1 MKKKLLIVAL
11 CITVPLF
18 YFSYR
23 IWNVTKSE
31 PEIPQD
37 RFAVTAGR
45 YYLDDGKRQAYIDV
59 SNCDAQARTFDMECP
74 NMHLETLKEVL
85 FLENYQTMVE
95 GTVKVDE
102 NGEVIL
108 DEHGD
113 LITYT
118 VEECEQINRDEEQ
131 RIRNAID
138 AWCAESTHSYH
149 YSEPT
154 YLFTNADYYE
164 ELDTNDYNIYTAIIA
179 FPDKIVFGEYMWK
192 LDEAK
197 ESKS

>member
-1 MKKKLLIVAL
+1 MVEIG
-11 CITVPLF
+11 
-18 YFSYR
+18 
-23 IWNVTKSE
+23 NVRGST
-31 PEIPQD
+31 
-37 RFAVTAGR
+37 
-45 YYLDDGKRQAYIDV
+45 
-59 SNCDAQARTFDMECP
+59 AQAKP
-74 NMHLETLKEVL
+74 LVIGKEIVYVHT
-85 FLENYQTMVE
+85 NITP
-95 GTVKVDE
+95 VKDE

-113 LITYT
+113 FITYT

-131 RIRNAID
+131 RIRNAVD

-164 ELDTNDYNIYTAIIA
+164 ELDTNDYNIDTAIIA

-197 ESKS
+197 GNKS

>member
-1 MKKKLLIVAL
+1 MKKKPFIVAL

-31 PEIPQD
+31 MENPQD
-37 RFAVTAGR
+37 QFAVTTGR

-59 SNCDAQARTFDMECP
+59 SNCDAQARTFDMEYH
-74 NMHLETLKEVL
+74 NVDLEALKEVL
-85 FLENYQTMVE
+85 FLRSYETMTE
-95 GTVKVDE
+95 YDVKIDE
-102 NGEVIL
+102 NGEPIL

-113 LITYT
+113 FIYYT
-118 VEECEQINRDEEQ
+118 VEECERINRDEEQ
-131 RIRNAID
+131 RIRNAIE

-149 YSEPT
+149 YGEPT
-154 YLFTNADYYE
+154 YSFTNADYYE
-164 ELDTNDYNIYTAIIA
+164 EIDRNNDNIDTVIIA

-197 ESKS
+197 ENKS

>member
-1 MKKKLLIVAL
+1 MKKKPFIVAL
-11 CITVPLF
+11 CITVPFF

-31 PEIPQD
+31 TEIPQD
-37 RFAVTAGR
+37 QFAVTAGR

-59 SNCDAQARTFDMECP
+59 SNYDAQARTFDMEYS
-74 NMHLETLKEVL
+74 NVNLETLKEVL
-85 FLENYQTMVE
+85 FLGNYETMTE
-95 GTVKVDE
+95 YDFKIDE
-102 NGEVIL
+102 NGEPIL

-113 LITYT
+113 FIYYT
-118 VEECEQINRDEEQ
+118 VEECERINRDEEQ
-131 RIRNAID
+131 RIRNTID

-164 ELDTNDYNIYTAIIA
+164 EHDTNDYSIDTVIIA

-192 LDEAK
+192 LDKAK
-197 ESKS
+197 ENKS